1 MKKTMLYLVLTL
13 IAGLFLVHPVM
24 AGKISNK
31 QAAQQKRIQQGISK
45 GSLTKAEARVLQ
57 KEQRKIRKVKQ
68 RFLAD
73 GVLSKGERLKLAALQ
88 KQADAHIRRL
98 KHNKAV
104 RPRDR
109 ARRQKPGFRY
119 HCITAGQPLGQ
130 PV

>member
-1 MKKTMLYLVLTL
+1 MKKTMLFMVLTL
-13 IAGLFLVHPVM
+13 VAGFLLADMAVAANIAQ
-24 AGKISNK
+24 K
-31 QAAQQKRIQQGISK
+31 QVAQQKRIQQGISE
-45 GSLTKAEARVLQ
+45 GSLTKAEARALQ

-88 KQADAHIRRL
+88 KQADTHIRRL
-98 KHNKAV
+98 KHNKVV

-109 ARRQKPGFRY
+109 ARGQNPGFRY
-119 HCITAGQPLGQ
+119 HRIAAGQPLGQ

>member
-1 MKKTMLYLVLTL
+1 MKNTMLYLVLTL

-24 AGKISNK
+24 AGKISNN

-88 KQADAHIRRL
+88 KQAETHIRRL
-98 KHNKAV
+98 KHNKVV

-109 ARRQKPGFRY
+109 ARGQKPGVRN
-119 HCITAGQPLGQ
+119 HRIAAGQPLGQ